1 MLFHQLKNIFSEK
14 GKEEFVCLEIG
25 ESFFKSVSF
34 SVLKGKIFFNS
45 SRLKIFGGNEK
56 NSGEKLELLKKN
68 IEESKIKK
76 GAKTLILGDK
86 SSIYTVLACVSSPR
100 TEFKEEIS
108 EGELENLLSQA
119 VWKFMETYK
128 PEAAASLNLPDTEIL
143 LANIRILG
151 VKINGHK
158 VLNPLGFRA
167 KSVEFLIEETFIG
180 RDLYHSI
187 ESSLLKKS
195 EITFISELGKIE
207 AESILRENNFEN
219 SFSLIRIFPSA
230 SFLLTSR
237 GAKKN
242 KFYGDISSPVIS
254 LSESFS
260 WSKQKLLE
268 KIAVELNLNLET
280 AKDVFA
286 RFVENNAS
294 RRFLSFIKTIL
305 DAEIFS
311 FWQKIFKKTG
321 TEKTILFSSD
331 EILPKSFSVLR
342 QKGKNVSE
350 INIINLAEKFG
361 FSLDF
366 GKKNTKSDNFFFSSL
381 AAFFEYYFS
390 NRDEVLNKLAK
401 RRAKWLIP

>member
-1 MLFHQLKNIFSEK
+1 LVTFS
-14 GKEEFVCLEIG
+14 IN
-25 ESFFKSVSF
+25 F
-34 SVLKGKIFFNS
+34 SNS
-45 SRLKIFGGNEK
+45 ATSD
-56 NSGEKLELLKKN
+56 NSK
-68 IEESKIKK
+68 
-76 GAKTLILGDK
+76 
-86 SSIYTVLACVSSPR
+86 YT
-100 TEFKEEIS
+100 
-108 EGELENLLSQA
+108 
-119 VWKFMETYK
+119 
-128 PEAAASLNLPDTEIL
+128 
-143 LANIRILG
+143 LAN
-151 VKINGHK
+151 
-158 VLNPLGFRA
+158 LNQATL
-167 KSVEFLIEETFIG
+167 SIFL
-180 RDLYHSI
+180 
-187 ESSLLKKS
+187 
-195 EITFISELGKIE
+195 
-207 AESILRENNFEN
+207 
-219 SFSLIRIFPSA
+219 SFLSTIFPITLDATSET